1 MIGLVVGFPP
11 SVLVLRGLSVS
22 SDWLVSAAII
32 LTANLL
38 DGQID
43 PTVLSKLWMFLWG
56 AFGSFALDVVAYGES
71 FTSTD
76 RAKARLHRRAGYAG
90 ARLLLAIVAG
100 GLAVGLDADKPVLAI
115 YIGAAAPIILRRL
128 AAAGSTNGTDLHA
141 TITKTAMLPEG
152 TMSDS
157 DHAPEPAGPT
167 AATKVA

>member
-71 FTSTD
+71 FTSAD

-90 ARLLLAIVAG
+90 ARLLL
-100 GLAVGLDADKPVLAI
+100 LLLPVDSPSALMPTSQFWR
-115 YIGAAAPIILRRL
+115 YTSAPQHQ
-128 AAAGSTNGTDLHA
+128 S
-141 TITKTAMLPEG
+141 
-152 TMSDS
+152 S
-157 DHAPEPAGPT
+157 
-167 AATKVA
+167 